1 MRKPEFSKD
10 YEGLKRQ
17 VSALYNLV
25 NSLEQQNSILRK
37 RVQELEKQIAL
48 TSTEEIDSLREL
60 VEQLT
65 NELEGI
71 PDNPWKIL
79 EENNAKS

>member
-1 MRKPEFSKD
+1 MGETKLMRKPEFSKD

-17 VSALYNLV
+17 ASALYNLV

-37 RVQELEKQIAL
+37 RIQELEKQTAL

-65 NELEGI
+65 NELEG
-71 PDNPWKIL
+71 
-79 EENNAKS
+79 